1 MEQTPKREDPQRG
14 SDGKGR
20 RYGLFGVSAYPSKKE
35 MAERQRR
42 SMVRWA
48 NAVIVLA
55 VAAILVLVIIG
66 SRSGG
71 LTVTFDSQGGSA
83 VDSQS
88 IPYGSKVEPP
98 GEVLRPGYSLVG
110 WSVIPDGSQ
119 PWDFDS
125 DVVHEGMTLYAVWT
139 PDPSD

>member
-1 MEQTPKREDPQRG
+1 MEQTPKREAPQRG
-14 SDGKGR
+14 AQDGRGR
-20 RYGLFGVSAYPSKKE
+20 RYGLFGVSAYPTKKG

-48 NAVIVLA
+48 NGVIVL
-55 VAAILVLVIIG
+55 VFAAILVLVIIG
-66 SRSGG
+66 SHSGG

-83 VDSQS
+83 VASQAVT
-88 IPYGSKVEPP
+88 YGNRVEPP

-110 WSVIPDGSQ
+110 WSVISDGSQ

-125 DVVHEGMTLYAVWT
+125 DVVHEGMTLYAIWT
-139 PDPSD
+139 PDP